1 MNVAALRKPIFAI
14 PFGCLAAI
22 ATHFVRFGDE
32 HAFGGSANEALVSGA
47 VAGSIAIAIAI
58 LTVFLSA
65 GSTFMSGSVAA
76 TRIRALVPGAPAIF
90 AIAAFVYYGIE
101 SLEGHGI
108 EIGLPTIVLA
118 IFATVLAYAL
128 RACAK
133 AIARIVITVIRDGFA
148 RLARRERPVL
158 RFALE
163 PQRIHSQTA
172 RAARRLGRAPP
183 NERRLL

>member
-1 MNVAALRKPIFAI
+1 
-14 PFGCLAAI
+14 
-22 ATHFVRFGDE
+22 
-32 HAFGGSANEALVSGA
+32 
-47 VAGSIAIAIAI
+47 

-128 RACAK
+128 RTCAK
-133 AIARIVITVIRDGFA
+133 AIARIVITLIRDGFA
-148 RLARRERPVL
+148 RLARREPVL